1 MKPSESAS
9 LVRIEKK
16 YIYNYINL
24 LIPIDIK
31 KVSFIG
37 NYSSNIF
44 PKPHMSPLLI

>member
-16 YIYNYINL
+16 IYNYINL
-24 LIPIDIK
+24 LTPIDIK

-37 NYSSNIF
+37 NYSSKIF